1 MFIVNITYII
11 HSLKFC
17 GFNQLYIL
25 VTLKPQFGLQTYDQ
39 MDMDMENKELF
50 WCWKAWKVI
59 FEMLEFFRDFPNLKA
74 GILGCFSSRLSKYD
88 TLSPS
93 SGSACNPKKDFVYK

>member
-1 MFIVNITYII
+1 MQMFIVNITCII

-17 GFNQLYIL
+17 GFNQLYLL
-25 VTLKPQFGLQTYDQ
+25 VALKPQFGLQTCDQ
-39 MDMDMENKELF
+39 MNMDKENKEY
-50 WCWKAWKVI
+50 WKWSDVI
-59 FEMLEFFRDFPNLKA
+59 FEMLEFFRDLPTLKA

-93 SGSACNPKKDFVYK
+93 SGSACNPRERLCT